1 MKLPACIALIA
12 LTFGACATLAVAAQ
26 STYPNKPVRMI
37 VPYPAGG
44 GNDIIGRAVAEK
56 LTEKLGQQIVVDNRG
71 GAATAIGA
79 EIAAKTAPDG
89 YTILLATVTT
99 LAVNPNLK
107 AKLPY
112 DPVRDFDPI
121 SMLAS
126 QPYLLVVH
134 PSLKV
139 QSVKDLIALAKAKP
153 GALNFASPG
162 IGSNGHLA
170 GELMNSLASINMVH
184 VGYKG
189 TGPALNDLLGGHVS
203 LMFATMPSVE
213 AHVKAGRLRGL
224 AVSTAK
230 RSPAMTEMP
239 TIAEAGVPGY
249 TMRSWN
255 GLMAPR
261 GTPPA
266 VINKLSKEVNV
277 VLTSP
282 ELEKRLTGLGFD
294 PDPGTPQEFAAFIQK
309 ELALY
314 SKIIKAAGL
323 TPQ

>member
-1 MKLPACIALIA
+1 VKLSAYIALIA
-12 LTFGACATLAVAAQ
+12 LAFGACATLAVAAQ

-79 EIAAKTAPDG
+79 EIAARTAPDG

-170 GELMNSLASINMVH
+170 GELMNSLANINMVH

-230 RSPAMTEMP
+230 RSPAMPEMP

-255 GLMAPR
+255 GLMVPR

-266 VINKLSKEVNV
+266 VINRLSKEVNV

-294 PDPGTPQEFAAFIQK
+294 PDPGTPQEFAAFIQR

-314 SKIIKAAGL
+314 GKIIKAAGL

>member
-12 LTFGACATLAVAAQ
+12 LAFGACATLAVAAQ

-266 VINKLSKEVNV
+266 VINKLSKEVNA

>member
-1 MKLPACIALIA
+1 MKLSAYIALIA
-12 LTFGACATLAVAAQ
+12 LAFGACATLAVAAQ

-79 EIAAKTAPDG
+79 EIAARTAPDG

-170 GELMNSLASINMVH
+170 GELMNSLANINMVH

-230 RSPAMTEMP
+230 RSPAMPEMP

-255 GLMAPR
+255 GLMVPR

-266 VINKLSKEVNV
+266 VINRLSKEVNV

-294 PDPGTPQEFAAFIQK
+294 PDPGTPQEFAAFIQR

-314 SKIIKAAGL
+314 GKIIKAAGL

>member
-1 MKLPACIALIA
+1 MKLPAYIALIA
-12 LTFGACATLAVAAQ
+12 LAFGACATLAVAAQ

-79 EIAAKTAPDG
+79 EIAARTAPDG

-170 GELMNSLASINMVH
+170 GELMNSLANINMVH

-230 RSPAMTEMP
+230 RSPAMPEMP

-255 GLMAPR
+255 GLVVPR

-266 VINKLSKEVNV
+266 VINKLSKEVSV
-277 VLTSP
+277 VLSSP

-314 SKIIKAAGL
+314 GKIIKAAGL